1 MPQEKDSAF
10 RRFLENPDCFCDLF
24 NGALFQGEQVLE
36 PYMLEP
42 AAEEN
47 RLQVPDRQGK
57 KRTIRRYRDAVRK
70 ASGQL
75 QYAVY
80 GVEGQAKSHY
90 AMPVREML
98 YDAMSYAEQVKQLEI
113 KHREQKDLK
122 DSAQFLSGILPDDS
136 LAPVLSLCIYYGLE
150 QWEGPQ
156 ELWDMLAIPDE
167 FWQIIK

>member
-47 RLQVPDRQGK
+47 RLQVPDRHGK

-70 ASGQL
+70 ASG
-75 QYAVY
+75 
-80 GVEGQAKSHY
+80 
-90 AMPVREML
+90 
-98 YDAMSYAEQVKQLEI
+98 
-113 KHREQKDLK
+113 
-122 DSAQFLSGILPDDS
+122 
-136 LAPVLSLCIYYGLE
+136 
-150 QWEGPQ
+150 
-156 ELWDMLAIPDE
+156 
-167 FWQIIK
+167 